1 MTEQINKQLVSLQD
15 ELSRLKKVTDYIDQ
29 AKTNSTAIIDE
40 LEHIQKKYAHCTED
54 LYTLYKQSISDLK
67 EGVESKIEN
76 DVLRIEEV
84 GNQIHQK
91 SQEQITETRT
101 LLEQY
106 KHITDASSS
115 LIETLQAID
124 FHAKSEAIL
133 SNTEQLIAS
142 DIKAKQAIEQK
153 ISETQ
158 TFVMEKSLELK
169 ENVEQLIASE
179 FKKCKSLIQEH
190 IEHNFEWQAK
200 QEKEMEM
207 LKIFTLVVGGLLIL
221 SMILMMMK

>member
-1 MTEQINKQLVSLQD
+1 MNEQINKQLVSLQD

-29 AKTNSTAIIDE
+29 AKTNSTVIVEE
-40 LEHIQKKYAHCTED
+40 LEQIQKNYALHTED
-54 LYTLYKQSISDLK
+54 LYALYKQSISDLK

-76 DVLRIEEV
+76 DVQRIEEV
-84 GNQIHQK
+84 GSRIYQT
-91 SQEQITETRT
+91 SQEQVSETKT

-106 KHITDASSS
+106 EHVTEASAS

-133 SNTEQLIAS
+133 SNTEQLIDS
-142 DIKAKQAIEQK
+142 DIKSKQTVEQK

-169 ENVEQLIASE
+169 ENVEQLIAAE

-200 QEKEMEM
+200 QEKEMEK
-207 LKIFTLVVGGLLIL
+207 LKIFTLIVGGLVIL
-221 SMILMMMK
+221 SMILMVMK